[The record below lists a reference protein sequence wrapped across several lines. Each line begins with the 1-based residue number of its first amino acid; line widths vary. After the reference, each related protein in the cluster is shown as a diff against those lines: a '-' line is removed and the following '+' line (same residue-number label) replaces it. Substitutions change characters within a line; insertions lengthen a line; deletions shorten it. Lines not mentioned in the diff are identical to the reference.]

1 MEDSGKPREATE
13 GHPRRGTARPLRFS
27 FAEFKAIGWRLFNSI
42 GEENLTLIAAGVSFY
57 AMLALVPTLIALIS
71 LYGFV
76 ANPEDMQSLVALLQP
91 LLPQIAYEL
100 LEAQVASL
108 AARSNTTFTITSVG
122 GALLAVWSAK
132 AGVNALLT
140 GLNVA
145 NRERDDRSFLK
156 AMLLSYVLTLG
167 LILVMAITL
176 AAIVIIPAVISF
188 IPDEDWQTRLVLW
201 LRWPIAVAAVVISL
215 GILYRLGPSR
225 RGAKARWLSPGALLA
240 TGIWI
245 LASAGLSF
253 YVSTF
258 GTYQATYGALGAVIV
273 LMLWFWLSTLIVL
286 IGARLNAEMEYQT
299 RADTT
304 VGPQRPMGKRGAFVA
319 DHVPWKDEDGSA
331 RGERRSED

>member
-1 MEDSGKPREATE
+1 MAEQAGPE
-13 GHPRRGTARPLRFS
+13 GARHGRARPLRFS
-27 FAEFKAIGWRLFNSI
+27 FGEFKAIGWRLFNSI
-42 GEENLTLIAAGVSFY
+42 GEEHMTLIAAGVSFY

-71 LYGFV
+71 IYGFV
-76 ANPEDMQSLVALLQP
+76 ADAGDMQRLVALLEP

-100 LEAQVASL
+100 LQAQVASL
-108 AARSNTTFTITSVG
+108 AEKSETTLEITSIG
-122 GALLAVWSAK
+122 GVLLAIWSAK

-145 NRERDDRSFLK
+145 NRERDDRSLLR

-167 LILVMAITL
+167 LILVMSITL
-176 AAIVIIPAVISF
+176 AAIVIIPAFISF

-240 TGIWI
+240 TAVWI

-258 GTYQATYGALGAVIV
+258 GTYQATYGALGAVVV

-286 IGARLNAEMEYQT
+286 IGARLNAEMEYET
-299 RADTT
+299 KFDTT
-304 VGPQRPMGKRGAFVA
+304 AGPQRPMGQRGAFVA
-319 DHVPWKDEDGSA
+319 DHIASEHEDREEAQDSGQ
-331 RGERRSED
+331 RG